1 MNPTDLES
9 VLRSISENSTRLEVS
24 QAATKFRTIG
34 DLASAIEVCERAIL
48 LSLDNKFF
56 YKILSDLYFQNDDFD
71 QAFIA
76 LARHLQL
83 ISTYHREINGF
94 AKRYHRFRRSISKE
108 KALELAGI
116 VFSTINEKD
125 FKPAG
130 AAAVKAIISSDIHVV
145 GEEIDQQSRLFLEL
159 LKDDSQFESFV
170 KLEKRIEEDSTE
182 NLSAILDAHIL
193 NRKRTLKTFRIDLYC
208 VSLYEKLGSLA
219 SALKIITELLA
230 VKVQP
235 IAVRSLFRICRLRK
249 DYGPADILLEREPAL
264 LRARDFNVLYEM
276 VYYFEAKNDYHTV
289 QSILRTIDKSFATNL
304 PVLRTVR
311 NFYIRFG
318 MLEEAKRLEHT
329 ISFLYQ
335 KRENSDQKYIAEVA
349 ESETELA
356 SKVQDLYSQLEHQ
369 KQLAAISDLTTGIS
383 HELGQP
389 ITNIRY
395 TIQFYQKLFEKKLT
409 LSAVSTVF
417 ASILEETERMGGLI
431 RRLSPLT
438 SSRGVIEP
446 FDIMER
452 IRRRADGESP
462 RLIQNNI
469 NVKISPKGSITLVG
483 DPVKFDQLISNLLL
497 NSIDAICERKVSR
510 ENIVDIRV
518 ESNSKEVTVYFSDSG
533 VGIPMS
539 NRNKIFDPFFSTK
552 APGQGEGLGLFIVWN
567 LLKMLGG
574 KISVDV
580 HYNQGARFLI
590 TLPKQPS
597 NSEVE
602 TA

>member
-9 VLRSISENSTRLEVS
+9 ALQSISENSTRLEVS

-34 DLASAIEVCERAIL
+34 DLASAIKICERAIL

-56 YKILSDLYFQNDDFD
+56 YKILSDLHFQNDEFD

-83 ISTYHREINGF
+83 ISTYHREVNGF
-94 AKRYHRFRRSISKE
+94 AKRYHRFRRSISQE
-108 KALELAGI
+108 KALELTDM
-116 VFSTINEKD
+116 VFSTINEKN
-125 FKPAG
+125 FKPAV
-130 AAAVKAIISSDIHVV
+130 ATAVKAIISSDIHVV
-145 GEEIDQQSRLFLEL
+145 SEETDQQSRLFLEL

-170 KLEKRIEEDSTE
+170 KLEKRIEEDSSE

-289 QSILRTIDKSFATNL
+289 QSILRTIDKGFATNL

-438 SSRGVIEP
+438 SSRGVIES

-469 NVKISPKGSITLVG
+469 SVKISPKGAITLVG

-497 NSIDAICERKVSR
+497 NSIDAISERKISR

-518 ESNSKEVTVYFSDSG
+518 ESNPKEVTVYFSDSG

>member
-9 VLRSISENSTRLEVS
+9 ALQSISENSTRLEVS

-34 DLASAIEVCERAIL
+34 DLASAIKVCEKAIS

-56 YKILSDLYFQNDDFD
+56 YKILSDLHFQNDDFD

-108 KALELAGI
+108 KAFELTGI
-116 VFSTINEKD
+116 VSSTINEKD
-125 FKPAG
+125 FKPAV

-145 GEEIDQQSRLFLEL
+145 SEEIDQQSRLFLEL

-193 NRKRTLKTFRIDLYC
+193 NRKRTLKTFRIDLHC

-469 NVKISPKGSITLVG
+469 NVKISPKGSITLIG

-597 NSEVE
+597 NSEME

>member
-1 MNPTDLES
+1 MTSTDLEN
-9 VLRSISENSTRLEVS
+9 VLKSISKTSTRLEVS
-24 QAATKFRTIG
+24 QAATQFRTIG
-34 DLASAIEVCERAIL
+34 NLASAIEVCEKAIS
-48 LSLDNKFF
+48 LSIDDKFF
-56 YKILSDLYFQNDDFD
+56 YKLASDIYFQNDELDK
-71 QAFIA
+71 AFIA

-94 AKRYHRFRRSISKE
+94 AKRYYRFRRSISKE
-108 KALELAGI
+108 RLLELASMLSSIIKGENFRPE
-116 VFSTINEKD
+116 VAS
-125 FKPAG
+125 
-130 AAAVKAIISSDIHVV
+130 AVKAIIGADIEVV
-145 GEEIDQQSRLFLEL
+145 REEMDQQSRLFLEL
-159 LKDDSQFESFV
+159 IEDDSRFESFV
-170 KLEKRIEEDSTE
+170 KLEKKIEENSSDELYS
-182 NLSAILDAHIL
+182 ILDTHIL
-193 NRKRTLKTFRIDLYC
+193 QRKRTSKTFRIDLYC

-219 SALKIITELLA
+219 SALKIITELLEI
-230 VKVQP
+230 KLQP
-235 IAVRSLFRICRLRK
+235 VAVRSLFRICRLQK
-249 DYGPADILLEREPAL
+249 DYASADTLLEKYPSL

-276 VYYFEAKNDYHTV
+276 VYYFEAKNDYHAV
-289 QSILRTIDKSFATNL
+289 QSTLRTIDKSFATNL

-318 MLEEAKRLEHT
+318 MLEEAKRLEQT

-356 SKVQDLYSQLEHQ
+356 SKVQELYSQLEHQ

-395 TIQFYQKLFEKKLT
+395 TIQFYQKLFEKNLT
-409 LSAVSTVF
+409 LPSVLTVF
-417 ASILEETERMGGLI
+417 SSILEETERMGGLI

-446 FDIMER
+446 FDLMER
-452 IRRRADGESP
+452 IRKRADGESP
-462 RLIQNNI
+462 RLTQNNI
-469 NVKISPKGSITLVG
+469 KIKIAPKGSIMLIG

-497 NSIDAICERKVSR
+497 NSIDAICERKTNR
-510 ENIVDIRV
+510 ENVVDIRV
-518 ESNSKEVTVYFSDSG
+518 ESASEEVTVYFSDSG

-590 TLPKQPS
+590 TLPKKQVNP
-597 NSEVE
+597 
-602 TA
+602 

>member
-9 VLRSISENSTRLEVS
+9 ALKSINESSTRFEIAEQV
-24 QAATKFRTIG
+24 TKFRTVG
-34 DLASAIEVCERAIL
+34 DLNIAIEICKRAITL
-48 LSLDNKFF
+48 NIEKKFF
-56 YKILSDLYFQNDDFD
+56 HKILSDLNFQNNNIHE
-71 QAFIA
+71 AFLS
-76 LARHLQL
+76 LAKHLEL
-83 ISTYHREINGF
+83 ISTYHKEINGF
-94 AKRYHRFRRSISKE
+94 AKRYHRFKRNLPPE
-108 KALELAGI
+108 KAHEFANIILD
-116 VFSTINEKD
+116 TINSKNI
-125 FKPAG
+125 KPAV
-130 AAAVKAIISSDIHVV
+130 AALAKTVISPDIYIPS
-145 GEEIDQQSRLFLEL
+145 EEVDQQSRLFLEL

-170 KLEKRIEEDSTE
+170 KLEKRIEEDSPEHLT
-182 NLSAILDAHIL
+182 AILDTHIL
-193 NRKRTLKTFRIDLYC
+193 NRKRSPKTFRIDLYC
-208 VSLYEKLGSLA
+208 VSLYEKLGILNN
-219 SALKIITELLA
+219 ALKIITELLRI
-230 VKVQP
+230 KVEP
-235 IAVRSLFRICRLRK
+235 VAVRSLLRICRLRK
-249 DYGPADILLEREPAL
+249 EYGPADTLLEREPAL
-264 LRARDFNVLYEM
+264 LRARDFNVLYEL
-276 VYYFEAKNDYHTV
+276 VYYFESKNDFHTV
-289 QSILRTIDKSFATNL
+289 QGILRTIDKSFATNL

-369 KQLAAISDLTTGIS
+369 KQLAAISDLTSGIS

-395 TIQFYQKLFEKKLT
+395 TIQFYQKLFEENLT
-409 LSAVSTVF
+409 LQSVLTVF
-417 ASILEETERMGGLI
+417 SSILEETERMGGLI

-438 SSRGVIEP
+438 SSRGIIEP

-452 IRRRADGESP
+452 IRRRVDGENP
-462 RLIQNNI
+462 RLVENNTS
-469 NVKISPKGSITLVG
+469 VKISPKGSITLVG

-497 NSIDAICERKVSR
+497 NSIDAIRERKTNR
-510 ENIVDIRV
+510 ENVVDIRV
-518 ESNSKEVTVYFSDSG
+518 ENSQTEIVIYFSDSG
-533 VGIPMS
+533 IGIPMS

-590 TLPKQPS
+590 TLPKQIS
-597 NSEVE
+597 NIATE
-602 TA
+602 AI

>member
-125 FKPAG
+125 FKPAV

>member
-34 DLASAIEVCERAIL
+34 DLVSAIEVCERAIL

-125 FKPAG
+125 FKPAV

-597 NSEVE
+597 NSEVG